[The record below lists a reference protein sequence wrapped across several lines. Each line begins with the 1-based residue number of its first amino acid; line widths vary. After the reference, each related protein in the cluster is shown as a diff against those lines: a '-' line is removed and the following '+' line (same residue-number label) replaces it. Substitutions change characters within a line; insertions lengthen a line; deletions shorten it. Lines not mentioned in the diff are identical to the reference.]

1 MRKSQ
6 LVIVSAVGFV
16 TLLMIVMAVIGR
28 VALSQSDTGTTRMA
42 VSSAVAVGEQI
53 TTTFDVADF
62 KRVDIEGLWQVSLTQ
77 GGEWHV
83 EVSHAEGLEDDVNV
97 YVRGDRLVLKRRS
110 SGDWRWWRRSE
121 TRLKAEIVMPELNEL
136 ELAGANQLDLSGF
149 SGDRLKLEIT
159 GANQVEGRD
168 GRYESLDLSV
178 AGASEIDLGG
188 IVVTDAK
195 VDLAGASDV
204 TLSMNGG
211 VLAGTMAGAGAIGYY
226 GTVSEERVRIA
237 GIGRV
242 RSLD

>member
-97 YVRGDRLVLKRRS
+97 YVRGDRL
-110 SGDWRWWRRSE
+110 
-121 TRLKAEIVMPELNEL
+121 
-136 ELAGANQLDLSGF
+136 
-149 SGDRLKLEIT
+149 KLEIT
-159 GANQVEGRD
+159 GA
-168 GRYESLDLSV
+168 
-178 AGASEIDLGG
+178 
-188 IVVTDAK
+188 
-195 VDLAGASDV
+195 
-204 TLSMNGG
+204 
-211 VLAGTMAGAGAIGYY
+211 IGYD
-226 GTVSEERVRIA
+226 GTVAEERVRIA
-237 GIGRV
+237 GVGRV

>member
-62 KRVDIEGLWQVSLTQ
+62 KRIDIEGRWQVSLTQ

-83 EVSHAEGLEDDVNV
+83 EVSHAEDLEDDVNV
-97 YVRGDRLVLKRRS
+97 YVR
-110 SGDWRWWRRSE
+110 E
-121 TRLKAEIVMPELNEL
+121 
-136 ELAGANQLDLSGF
+136 
-149 SGDRLKLEIT
+149 DRLKLEIT
-159 GANQVEGRD
+159 GA
-168 GRYESLDLSV
+168 
-178 AGASEIDLGG
+178 
-188 IVVTDAK
+188 
-195 VDLAGASDV
+195 
-204 TLSMNGG
+204 
-211 VLAGTMAGAGAIGYY
+211 IGYD
-226 GTVSEERVRIA
+226 GTVAEERVRIA
-237 GIGRV
+237 GVGRV